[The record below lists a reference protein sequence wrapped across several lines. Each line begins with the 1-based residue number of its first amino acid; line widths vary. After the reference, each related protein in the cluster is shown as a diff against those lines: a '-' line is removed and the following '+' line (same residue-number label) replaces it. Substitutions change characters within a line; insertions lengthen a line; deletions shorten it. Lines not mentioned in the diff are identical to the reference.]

1 VTLLD
6 CVPREYNA
14 CSGHQRWWPLDIPLC
29 TACIRAHDNAVLDVD
44 VLAYPSERRRLGVE
58 VVDRYVEETLNLTG
72 MEIHCDDVVA
82 TGGLEHIGHEFR
94 CNGRTR
100 LVLLVLAGVWE
111 VWNHSSN
118 AACRC
123 GLACVDHDQQLHERI
138 VDVAWRGGLQDEYCT
153 VVSSRKLEDTRNKH
167 TIFVSHRLSDS
178 DGCFLVRVLEY
189 KDFCKFYSESVQPL
203 VMLFGW
209 I

>member
-94 CNGRTR
+94 CNGRTYGKFGITAVMR
-100 LVLLVLAGVWE
+100 RADAVLHALIMISSSMSASLMSPGGV
-111 VWNHSSN
+111 
-118 AACRC
+118 
-123 GLACVDHDQQLHERI
+123 D
-138 VDVAWRGGLQDEYCT
+138 
-153 VVSSRKLEDTRNKH
+153 
-167 TIFVSHRLSDS
+167 
-178 DGCFLVRVLEY
+178 
-189 KDFCKFYSESVQPL
+189 CKMNTAL
-203 VMLFGW
+203 W
-209 I
+209 